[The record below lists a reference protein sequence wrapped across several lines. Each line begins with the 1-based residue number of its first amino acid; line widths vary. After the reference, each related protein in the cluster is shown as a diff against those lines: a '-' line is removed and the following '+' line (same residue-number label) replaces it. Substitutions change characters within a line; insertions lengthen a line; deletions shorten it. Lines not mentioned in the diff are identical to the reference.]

1 MVLADKEFTANNC
14 FYGLWGIFFL
24 FIFRQIGERF
34 VIIGNSLHKVECA
47 HHIAGIGEGDG
58 GHVVFNGGVYQIH
71 RAGSGLQNGKLRV
84 VVKVNKG
91 RIFEGGN
98 VFLYLFG
105 RNFLS
110 FRSGLH
116 LLSDS
121 FRSFFEID
129 MLNPNQFNGLWIFF
143 GKVFEIIW
151 LHIKFFLRKNLTAH
165 QFQKAASSCFNV
177 GRSVVCFGER
187 LVE

>member
-1 MVLADKEFTANNC
+1 M
-14 FYGLWGIFFL
+14 
-24 FIFRQIGERF
+24 ERTHH
-34 VIIGNSLHKVECA
+34 ISGIGNGNGR
-47 HHIAGIGEGDG
+47 HI
-58 GHVVFNGGVYQIH
+58 VFNCSVYQILCA
-71 RAGSGLQNGKLRV
+71 RSGLQNGKLRM

-165 QFQKAASSCFNV
+165 QFQKAASSCLNI

>member
-1 MVLADKEFTANNC
+1 MVLADKKFTANNC
-14 FYGLWGIFFL
+14 FYGLWGIFIL

-34 VIIGNSLHKVECA
+34 VVIGNSLHKVECA

-58 GHVVFNGGVYQIH
+58 RHVVFNGGVYQIH

-84 VVKVNKG
+84 VMKMNKRCILQCG
-91 RIFEGGN
+91 D
-98 VFLYLFG
+98 VLLYFFG
-105 RNFLS
+105 RDFLCVRIS
-110 FRSGLH
+110 LH
-116 LLSDS
+116 LLSDAV
-121 FRSFFEID
+121 RSLFQIY
-129 MLNPNQFNGLWIFF
+129 MLQPNQFNGLWIFF

-151 LHIKFFLRKNLTAH
+151 LHIKFFLRKNLAAH
-165 QFQKAASSCFNV
+165 QFQKATGSCFNV